1 MGNNCRNF
9 KVNSK
14 QPFSAKESTTKPSY
28 VTLHDEND
36 SSNTE
41 RTGAGNHL
49 NTTNT
54 GSSSGWPTCAASSS
68 RPTGTDS
75 LDSLTALDEV
85 AVKICG
91 IITENEAFQ
100 QIITNAVSIAFQ
112 KNLNSLEK
120 KINSLKDENQFV
132 RQQVKAQEQYSRHN
146 CLLINGL
153 PPSQSPTN
161 NDDIIKHS
169 SDKLNITILDCD
181 IDRCHRLGGAGG
193 PIIIKFARHNIKSLV
208 YKNKKKLKG
217 SEYFITESLT
227 KTRKYCL
234 GQVKELRKS
243 DVILSY

>member
-1 MGNNCRNF
+1 MGNNRRNF

-14 QPFSAKESTTKPSY
+14 QPYSTKESTTKPSY

-49 NTTNT
+49 NTTDT

-68 RPTGTDS
+68 RPTGTNS

-91 IITENEAFQ
+91 LITKNEAFR
-100 QIITNAVSIAFQ
+100 QIITDAE

-120 KINSLKDENQFV
+120 KINSLKDENQFL
-132 RQQVKAQEQYSRHN
+132 RQQVEAQEQYSRHN
-146 CLLINGL
+146 CLLIHGL

-161 NDDIIKHS
+161 NDDIIK
-169 SDKLNITILDCD
+169 T
-181 IDRCHRLGGAGG
+181 
-193 PIIIKFARHNIKSLV
+193 
-208 YKNKKKLKG
+208 
-217 SEYFITESLT
+217 FI
-227 KTRKYCL
+227 R
-234 GQVKELRKS
+234 QVEHYNFGL
-243 DVILSY
+243 